1 MSKKTTDPRLLAPQ
15 PAPLTPAQEREA
27 VALLAE
33 LLLDAVAKRRG
44 LHSVGAFDSVSDGAI
59 GRVVPF
65 PEKRGNAREAA

>member
-1 MSKKTTDPRLLAPQ
+1 MSKKTTDLRLLAPQ

-44 LHSVGAFDSVSDGAI
+44 LRYGGALESAFDGAI
-59 GRVVPF
+59 GGVVPF
-65 PEKRGNAREAA
+65 PEKRGNAHEAA